1 MEEIVEKIM
10 GATTEFPE
18 DVGSLYFLV
27 KLRDPVMRQW
37 MPAREANVKIPQ
49 IVIKFYEERLFWY
62 DKEDSTNVGEANT
75 HEIVP
80 SSEQ

>member
-1 MEEIVEKIM
+1 MEDIVEIM
-10 GATTEFPE
+10 GATIEFPE

-49 IVIKFYEERLFWY
+49 IVIKFYEERLTWVEE
-62 DKEDSTNVGEANT
+62 K
-75 HEIVP
+75 
-80 SSEQ
+80 